1 MACSYGDTNITISHE
16 FDLKTYT
23 PIIDGTTNIQANA
36 KYNQD
41 INSIKSDLVSKG
53 YTCTKT
59 K

>member
-1 MACSYGDTNITISHE
+1 MS
-16 FDLKTYT
+16 LKTYT

-53 YTCTKT
+53 YTCTQT